1 MRVVLGAILLVVG
14 LGAGWAV
21 SQAMQ
26 PAAPIE
32 GEAQAEPADLV
43 AMRAEMRRTEDERA
57 VLEAQL
63 AALVNENEI
72 LRNEQALMESVLD
85 DAARAGERMA
95 DTSEPVTEPA
105 PTAEADSED
114 RDRRRGGPSPEQ
126 MEEFRRAQEE
136 QREAMRARLDE
147 ELIRMGDPN
156 AVQNFQTLLQ
166 YREAEQDLRR
176 QMREASTDAQR
187 QNISDD
193 LRATELAARQLL
205 NSQQD
210 SILRGVAASNGI
222 TDRAA
227 QDKFV
232 EATRAALANPFFSM
246 EPMLTGG
253 RGPRGSWGGPP
264 R

>member
-1 MRVVLGAILLVVG
+1 MRVAIGAILLLVG

-21 SQAMQ
+21 SQVTR
-26 PAAPIE
+26 PTESAA
-32 GEAQAEPADLV
+32 GAAQAEPADLV
-43 AMRAEMRRTEDERA
+43 ALRAEMRRTEDERA
-57 VLEAQL
+57 ALAEQL
-63 AALVNENEI
+63 AALSNENEI

-95 DTSEPVTEPA
+95 EVAETASETAATQEP
-105 PTAEADSED
+105 DSED
-114 RDRRRGGPSPEQ
+114 RDRRRGPSPEQ
-126 MEEFRRAQEE
+126 MEEYRRAQEA

-147 ELIRMGDPN
+147 DLIRMGDPN

-166 YREAEQDLRR
+166 YREDEQELRR
-176 QMREASTDAQR
+176 QLREASTDAQR
-187 QNISDD
+187 QKLSDD

-205 NSQQD
+205 NAQQD
-210 SILRGVAASNGI
+210 SILRKVAASNGI
-222 TDRAA
+222 ADPAA
-227 QDKFV
+227 QQKFV